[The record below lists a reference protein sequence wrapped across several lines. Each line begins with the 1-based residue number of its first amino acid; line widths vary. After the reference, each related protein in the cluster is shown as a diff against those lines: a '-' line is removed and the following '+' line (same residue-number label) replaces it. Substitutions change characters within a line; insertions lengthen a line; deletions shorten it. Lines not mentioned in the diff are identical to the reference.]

1 MPKLKQL
8 NSPVN
13 LSSTLFPVNRLW
25 TCLSVL
31 AVILVVTTSSSSL
44 AQHETGADLLGGER
58 AFRDYCANCHG
69 PDGDLI
75 SQVDLGHNNFRQ
87 PYSDEEI
94 AGIIMNGI
102 PNTPMPPTPRV
113 TEEQAYMLVAY
124 LRSLGER
131 DNGALSGNI
140 ARGKTLY
147 EGRGKCMDCHM
158 INGKGSVL
166 GPDLSSI
173 ALVRSAAE
181 LEQSLLEPNSEVKPG
196 NRFYSVQTSSGESVS
211 GRLLNHD
218 AFTVQMLDS
227 NERLRSFEKSQ
238 LVSFGFSN
246 PDMPSLATDYTQ
258 QEIADLV
265 AYLSTLRR
273 GAAQ

>member
-1 MPKLKQL
+1 M
-8 NSPVN
+8 NS
-13 LSSTLFPVNRLW
+13 LQ

-31 AVILVVTTSSSSL
+31 VVLLVITSSQPGL

-94 AGIIMNGI
+94 ASIIMNGI

-131 DNGALSGNI
+131 DNTSLGGNV

-147 EGRGKCMDCHM
+147 EGRGQCMDCHM
-158 INGKGSVL
+158 INGRGSVL

-181 LEQSLLEPNSEVKPG
+181 LERSLLEPDSEVQPG
-196 NRFYSVQTSSGESVS
+196 NRFYSVQTRRGESVF

-227 NERLRSFEKSQ
+227 NQTLRSFEKSQ

-246 PDMPSLATDYTQ
+246 PDMPSLAIEYTQ
-258 QEIADLV
+258 QQIADLV

-273 GAAQ
+273 GGAQ

>member
-1 MPKLKQL
+1 M
-8 NSPVN
+8 
-13 LSSTLFPVNRLW
+13 TIRFFH
-25 TCLSVL
+25 SVL
-31 AVILVVTTSSSSL
+31 LLCSALLVVPELL
-44 AQHETGADLLGGER
+44 AQHETGSDLLNGER

-75 SQVDLGHNNFRQ
+75 KEVDLGHNNFRQ
-87 PYSDEEI
+87 PYSDQEI
-94 AGIIMNGI
+94 VAIIMNGI
-102 PNTPMPPTPRV
+102 PNTPMPATPRV
-113 TEEQAYMLVAY
+113 SEEQAAMLVAY
-124 LRSLGER
+124 LRSLGES
-131 DNGALSGNI
+131 DDTSVSGNV

-147 EGRGKCMDCHM
+147 EGRGECMDCHM

-181 LEQSLLEPNSEVKPG
+181 LEKSLLEPNSEVQPG
-196 NRFYSVQTSSGESVS
+196 NRFYSVQTLSGEKVS

-218 AFTVQMLDS
+218 AFTIQMLAS
-227 NERLRSFEKSQ
+227 NEKLRAFEKSQ
-238 LVSFGFSN
+238 LLSFGFSN
-246 PDMPSLATDYTQ
+246 PDMPSLSTDYTS

-265 AYLSTLRR
+265 AYLTTLRR

>member
-1 MPKLKQL
+1 M
-8 NSPVN
+8 
-13 LSSTLFPVNRLW
+13 
-25 TCLSVL
+25 
-31 AVILVVTTSSSSL
+31 LVVTTSPSSL
-44 AQHETGADLLGGER
+44 AQHETGADLLSGER

-94 AGIIMNGI
+94 ASIIMKGI

-124 LRSLGER
+124 LRSLGES
-131 DNGALSGNI
+131 DNASPGGNV

-147 EGRGKCMDCHM
+147 EGRGECMDCHM
-158 INGKGSVL
+158 INGRGSVL

-181 LEQSLLEPNSEVKPG
+181 LEQSLLEPNSEVQPG
-196 NRFYSVQTSSGESVS
+196 NRFYSVQTSNGEMVS

-238 LVSFGFSN
+238 LVSFGFSS
-246 PDMPSLATDYTQ
+246 PDMPSLATGYTP